1 MIIYL
6 SKDCNMILK
15 EVRRC
20 KMEKSYSDSAKNVL
34 EIAKEQ
40 AQNFH
45 HRIIGT
51 EHVLLA
57 LVIEANGDAGKLL
70 RERNVTPTL
79 VREEIE
85 RYTGYGSSPKA
96 TYMEMS
102 PRLSLVLNFAKQKA
116 DELGTAQIETRHILL
131 GLLASDQIL
140 ASLIL
145 KNIGV
150 NPRDLSQDVNDSFM
164 DGSGDEENVLGISS
178 STSMKKGKSLTPNLD
193 KVSVN
198 LNKRAREGAIDP
210 VIGRD
215 KEIERVIQILS
226 RRTKNNPVLVGEPGV
241 GKTAVAQGIASAIV
255 NHEVPD
261 TLAKKRVMA
270 LDMGS
275 LIAGTKYRGEFEDR
289 MKKILKEIQQDGSV
303 ILFVD
308 EMHTL
313 IGAGG
318 AEGAIDASNILKP
331 SLARGDIQ
339 MIGATTFDEYQ
350 KYIEKDQALARRFQ
364 QVKIGEPS
372 KEETINILRGLRPK
386 YEKFHNVKIED
397 EAINDAVEFSTR
409 YIANRF
415 LPDKAIDLIDEA
427 SAAVKIQAIG
437 KTDPRLTKLD
447 TQINDV
453 IHQKEQ
459 AAENQ
464 NFVQAAKLRDEENK
478 LAQDRDKLIEK
489 VENKNSKKSIVG
501 SDQIAQ
507 IVSEWTGVPVTRM
520 KKSETKRLAHLEN
533 ILHER
538 VIGQDK
544 AISAVSRAIRRS
556 RSGIKDENRPIGS
569 FLFLGPTG
577 VGKTELAKALAAAV
591 FGSERNIIRVDMSE
605 YMDQIATSKLIGSA
619 PGYVGYEEGGQL
631 SERVRRN
638 PYSVILLDEVEK
650 AHPDVFNLLLQVLD
664 EGFLTDSKGRKVD
677 FRNTIIIMTSNLGS
691 RSLQEDKTVGFAA
704 DNTDKNKLQQE
715 KVTAAVKQFFRPEF
729 LNRIDET
736 VVFDSL
742 TKKQLREIVSLMTGH
757 LVDRLARKDVTLKIS
772 PAALDVLAKD
782 GFDPEMGARP
792 LRRAIQHELEDVI
805 AEDVISEKIKSGQ
818 IVKVGAHQGKLK
830 FTIVDKDNTLVKN

>member
-1 MIIYL
+1 
-6 SKDCNMILK
+6 
-15 EVRRC
+15 
-20 KMEKSYSDSAKNVL
+20 MEKSYSDSAKNVL

-116 DELGTAQIETRHILL
+116 DELGIAQIETKHILL

-150 NPRDLSQDVNDSFM
+150 DPRDLSQDVNDSFM
-164 DGSGDEENVLGISS
+164 DGSGEEDNVLGVSS
-178 STSMKKGKSLTPNLD
+178 ATGMKKGKSLTPNLD

-215 KEIERVIQILS
+215 KEIKRVIQILS

-241 GKTAVAQGIASAIV
+241 GKTAVAQGIAAAIV

-372 KEETINILRGLRPK
+372 KEETVYILKGLRPK

-437 KTDPRLTKLD
+437 KSDPRLTKLD

-478 LAQDRDKLIEK
+478 LTQDRDKLIEK
-489 VENKNSKKSIVG
+489 VENKNSKKSIVD
-501 SDQIAQ
+501 SNKIAQ

-520 KKSETKRLAHLEN
+520 KKSETKRLAHLES

-538 VIGQDK
+538 VIGQDE

-704 DNTDKNKLQQE
+704 DNADKNKLQQE

-757 LVDRLARKDVTLKIS
+757 LVDRLAKKDVTLKIS

-805 AEDVISEKIKSGQ
+805 AEDLISEKIKADQ

-830 FTIVDKDNTLVKN
+830 FTILDELVI

>member
-1 MIIYL
+1 
-6 SKDCNMILK
+6 
-15 EVRRC
+15 
-20 KMEKSYSDSAKNVL
+20 MEKSYSDSAKNVL

-116 DELGTAQIETRHILL
+116 DELGTAQIETKHILL

-150 NPRDLSQDVNDSFM
+150 DPRDLSQDVNDSFM
-164 DGSGDEENVLGISS
+164 DGSGEENNVLGISS
-178 STSMKKGKSLTPNLD
+178 ATGMKKGKSLTPNLD

-215 KEIERVIQILS
+215 KEIKRVIQILS

-241 GKTAVAQGIASAIV
+241 GKTAVAQGIAAAIV

-372 KEETINILRGLRPK
+372 KEETVDILKGLRPK

-437 KTDPRLTKLD
+437 KSDPRLTKLD

-478 LAQDRDKLIEK
+478 LTQDRDKLIEK
-489 VENKNSKKSIVG
+489 VENKNSKKSIVD
-501 SDQIAQ
+501 SDKIAQ

-520 KKSETKRLAHLEN
+520 KKSETKRLAHLES

-538 VIGQDK
+538 VIGQDE

-650 AHPDVFNLLLQVLD
+650 AYPDVFNLLLQVLD

-691 RSLQEDKTVGFAA
+691 RGLQEDKTVGFAA
-704 DNTDKNKLQQE
+704 DNADKNKLQQE

-757 LVDRLARKDVTLKIS
+757 LVDRLAKKDVTLKIS
-772 PAALDVLAKD
+772 PAALDVLSKD

-805 AEDVISEKIKSGQ
+805 AEDLISEKIKADQ

-830 FTIVDKDNTLVKN
+830 FTILDKDNTLVKN

>member
-1 MIIYL
+1 
-6 SKDCNMILK
+6 
-15 EVRRC
+15 
-20 KMEKSYSDSAKNVL
+20 MEKSYSDSAKNVL

-116 DELGTAQIETRHILL
+116 DELGTAQIETKHILL

-150 NPRDLSQDVNDSFM
+150 DPRDLSQDVNDSFM
-164 DGSGDEENVLGISS
+164 DGSGEEDNVLGISS
-178 STSMKKGKSLTPNLD
+178 ATGMKKGKSLTPNLD

-215 KEIERVIQILS
+215 KEIKRVIQILS

-241 GKTAVAQGIASAIV
+241 GKTAVAQGIAAAIV

-372 KEETINILRGLRPK
+372 KEETVDILKGLRPK

-437 KTDPRLTKLD
+437 KSDPRLTKLD

-478 LAQDRDKLIEK
+478 LTQDRNKLIEK
-489 VENKNSKKSIVG
+489 VENKNSKKSIVD
-501 SDQIAQ
+501 SDKIAQ

-520 KKSETKRLAHLEN
+520 KKSETKRLAHLES

-538 VIGQDK
+538 VIGQDE

-704 DNTDKNKLQQE
+704 DNADKNKLQQE

-757 LVDRLARKDVTLKIS
+757 LVDRLAKKDVTLKIS

-805 AEDVISEKIKSGQ
+805 AEDLISEKIKADQ

-830 FTIVDKDNTLVKN
+830 FTILDELVI

>member
-1 MIIYL
+1 
-6 SKDCNMILK
+6 
-15 EVRRC
+15 
-20 KMEKSYSDSAKNVL
+20 MEKSYSDSAKNVL

-116 DELGTAQIETRHILL
+116 DELGTAQIETKHILL

-150 NPRDLSQDVNDSFM
+150 DPRDLSQDVNDSFM
-164 DGSGDEENVLGISS
+164 DGSGEEDNVLGVSS
-178 STSMKKGKSLTPNLD
+178 ATGMKKGKSLTPNLD

-215 KEIERVIQILS
+215 KEIKRVIQILS

-241 GKTAVAQGIASAIV
+241 GKTAVAQGIAAAIV

-372 KEETINILRGLRPK
+372 KEETVDILKGLRPK

-437 KTDPRLTKLD
+437 KSDPRLTKLD

-478 LAQDRDKLIEK
+478 LTQDRDKLIEK
-489 VENKNSKKSIVG
+489 VENKNSKKSIVD
-501 SDQIAQ
+501 SDKIAQ

-520 KKSETKRLAHLEN
+520 KKSETKRLAHLES

-538 VIGQDK
+538 VIGQDE

-691 RSLQEDKTVGFAA
+691 RGLQEDKTVGFAA
-704 DNTDKNKLQQE
+704 DNADKNKLQQE

-757 LVDRLARKDVTLKIS
+757 LVDRLAKKDVTLKIS

-805 AEDVISEKIKSGQ
+805 AEDLISEKIKADQ

>member
-1 MIIYL
+1 
-6 SKDCNMILK
+6 
-15 EVRRC
+15 
-20 KMEKSYSDSAKNVL
+20 MEKSYSDSAKNVL

-116 DELGTAQIETRHILL
+116 DELGTAQIETKHILL

-150 NPRDLSQDVNDSFM
+150 DPRDLSQDVNDSFM
-164 DGSGDEENVLGISS
+164 DGSGEENNVLGISS
-178 STSMKKGKSLTPNLD
+178 ATGMKKGKSLTPNLD

-215 KEIERVIQILS
+215 KEIKRVIQILS

-241 GKTAVAQGIASAIV
+241 GKTAVAQGIAAAIV

-372 KEETINILRGLRPK
+372 KEETVDILKGLRPK

-437 KTDPRLTKLD
+437 KSDPRLTKLD

-478 LAQDRDKLIEK
+478 LTQDRDKLIEK
-489 VENKNSKKSIVG
+489 VENKNSKKSIVD
-501 SDQIAQ
+501 SDKIAQ

-520 KKSETKRLAHLEN
+520 KKSETKRLAHLES

-538 VIGQDK
+538 VIGQDE

-704 DNTDKNKLQQE
+704 DNADKNKLQQE

-757 LVDRLARKDVTLKIS
+757 LVDRLAKKDVTLKIS

-805 AEDVISEKIKSGQ
+805 AEDLISEKIKADQ

>member
-1 MIIYL
+1 
-6 SKDCNMILK
+6 
-15 EVRRC
+15 
-20 KMEKSYSDSAKNVL
+20 MEKSYSDSAKNVL

-85 RYTGYGSSPKA
+85 RYTGYGSSPKV

-116 DELGTAQIETRHILL
+116 DELGTAQIETKHILL

-150 NPRDLSQDVNDSFM
+150 DPRDLSQDVNDSFM
-164 DGSGDEENVLGISS
+164 DGSGEENNVLGISS
-178 STSMKKGKSLTPNLD
+178 ATGMKKGKSLTPNLD

-215 KEIERVIQILS
+215 KEIKRVIQILS

-241 GKTAVAQGIASAIV
+241 GKTAVAQGIAAAIV

-372 KEETINILRGLRPK
+372 KEETVDILKGLRPK

-437 KTDPRLTKLD
+437 KSDPRLTKLD

-478 LAQDRDKLIEK
+478 LTQDRDKLIEK
-489 VENKNSKKSIVG
+489 VENKNSKKSIVD
-501 SDQIAQ
+501 SDKIAQ

-520 KKSETKRLAHLEN
+520 KKSETKRLAHLES

-538 VIGQDK
+538 VIGQDE

-691 RSLQEDKTVGFAA
+691 RGLQEDKTVGFAA
-704 DNTDKNKLQQE
+704 DNADKNKLQQE

-757 LVDRLARKDVTLKIS
+757 LVDRLAKKDVTLKIS

-805 AEDVISEKIKSGQ
+805 AEDLISEKIKADQ

>member
-1 MIIYL
+1 
-6 SKDCNMILK
+6 
-15 EVRRC
+15 
-20 KMEKSYSDSAKNVL
+20 MEKSYSDSAKNVL

-116 DELGTAQIETRHILL
+116 DELGTAQIETKHILL

-150 NPRDLSQDVNDSFM
+150 DPRDLSQDVNDSFM
-164 DGSGDEENVLGISS
+164 DGSGEENNVLGISS
-178 STSMKKGKSLTPNLD
+178 ATGMKKDKSLTPNLD

-215 KEIERVIQILS
+215 KEIKRVIQILS

-241 GKTAVAQGIASAIV
+241 GKTAVAQGIAAAIV

-372 KEETINILRGLRPK
+372 KEETVDILKGLRPK

-437 KTDPRLTKLD
+437 KSDPRLTKLD

-478 LAQDRDKLIEK
+478 LTQDRDKLIEK
-489 VENKNSKKSIVG
+489 VENKNSKKSIVD
-501 SDQIAQ
+501 SDKIAQ

-520 KKSETKRLAHLEN
+520 KKSETKRLAHLES

-538 VIGQDK
+538 VIGQDE

-704 DNTDKNKLQQE
+704 DNADKNKLQQE

-757 LVDRLARKDVTLKIS
+757 LVDRLAKKDVTLKIS

-805 AEDVISEKIKSGQ
+805 AEDLISEKIKADQ

-830 FTIVDKDNTLVKN
+830 FTILDKDNTLVKN

>member
-1 MIIYL
+1 MENSY
-6 SKDCNMILK
+6 SKNAK
-15 EVRRC
+15 EVL
-20 KMEKSYSDSAKNVL
+20 K
-34 EIAKEQ
+34 IAREQ
-40 AQNFH
+40 AQNFQ

-57 LVIEANGDAGKLL
+57 LVIESNGEAGKIL
-70 RERNVTPTL
+70 REDGVTPTL

-85 RYTGYGSSPKA
+85 RYTGYGSSSQSN
-96 TYMEMS
+96 YMEMS
-102 PRLSLVLNFAKQKA
+102 PRLDLVLKYAKQKA
-116 DELGTAQIETRHILL
+116 DSLGSGKIGTAHILL

-140 ASLIL
+140 ASMIL
-145 KNIGV
+145 KNLNVDPKMVVDEVKDI
-150 NPRDLSQDVNDSFM
+150 LSDSSE
-164 DGSGDEENVLGISS
+164 DGPTDSN
-178 STSMKKGKSLTPNLD
+178 GKSLTPTLD

-198 LNKRAREGAIDP
+198 LNKRVLEGGIDP

-241 GKTAVAQGIASAIV
+241 GKTAVAQAIAAAIV
-255 NHEVPD
+255 SQQVPAD
-261 TLAKKRVMA
+261 LAHKRVMA

-289 MKKILKEIQQDGSV
+289 MKKILKEVHDDGEV

-350 KYIEKDQALARRFQ
+350 KYIEKDSALARRFQ

-372 KEETINILRGLRPK
+372 KEATVGILRGLRPK
-386 YEKFHNVKIED
+386 YEAYHNVKITD
-397 EAINDAVEFSTR
+397 EALKDAVDFSVR
-409 YIANRF
+409 YISNRF

-427 SAAVKIQAIG
+427 SAAVKIKNNG
-437 KTDPRLTKLD
+437 EVDPRLTKLE
-447 TQINDV
+447 TQIKST
-453 IHQKEQ
+453 IQRKEQ
-459 AAENQ
+459 AVENQ
-464 NFVQAAKLRDEENK
+464 NFMEAASLRDDETKLQNKRKELEETI
-478 LAQDRDKLIEK
+478 D
-489 VENKNSKKSIVG
+489 SKKDKQAIVD

-507 IVSEWTGVPVTRM
+507 VVSQWTGVPVTRM
-520 KKSETKRLAHLEN
+520 KHSETKRLVNLEG

-538 VIGQDK
+538 VIGQDQ
-544 AISAVSRAIRRS
+544 AISAVSKAIRRS

-577 VGKTELAKALAAAV
+577 VGKTELAKALAGAV
-591 FGSERNIIRVDMSE
+591 FGSEKNIIRVDMSE
-605 YMDQIATSKLIGSA
+605 YMDQVATSKLIGSA

-631 SERVRRN
+631 SEKVRRN
-638 PYSVILLDEVEK
+638 PYSVVLLDEVEK
-650 AHPDVFNLLLQVLD
+650 AHPEVFNLLLQVLD
-664 EGFLTDSKGRKVD
+664 EGFLTDSKGRRVD

-691 RSLQEDKTVGFAA
+691 RALQEDKVVGFSAEKA
-704 DNTDKNKLQQE
+704 DMDKLRAE
-715 KVTAAVKQFFRPEF
+715 KVKQATKQFFRPEF
-729 LNRIDET
+729 LNRIDEM

-742 TKKQLREIVSLMTGH
+742 TKPQLRQIVTLMTRR
-757 LVDRLARKDVTLKIS
+757 LVDRLATKDIKLKIS

-792 LRRAIQHELEDVI
+792 LRRSIQRDLEDPI
-805 AEDVISEKIKSGQ
+805 AQYLISNELTAGQ
-818 IVKVGAHQGKLK
+818 TLKVGASHGKLK
-830 FTIVDKDNTLVKN
+830 FNIVSDKKLVNS

>member
-1 MIIYL
+1 
-6 SKDCNMILK
+6 
-15 EVRRC
+15 
-20 KMEKSYSDSAKNVL
+20 MEKSYSDSAKNVL

-116 DELGTAQIETRHILL
+116 DELGTAQIETKHILL

-150 NPRDLSQDVNDSFM
+150 DPRDLSQDVNDSFM
-164 DGSGDEENVLGISS
+164 DGSGEENNVLGISS
-178 STSMKKGKSLTPNLD
+178 ATGMKKGKSLTPNLD

-215 KEIERVIQILS
+215 KEIKRVIQILS

-241 GKTAVAQGIASAIV
+241 GKTAVAQGIAAAIV

-372 KEETINILRGLRPK
+372 KEETVDILKGLRPK

-437 KTDPRLTKLD
+437 KSDPRLTKLD

-464 NFVQAAKLRDEENK
+464 NFVQAAKFRDEENK
-478 LAQDRDKLIEK
+478 LTQDRDKLIEK
-489 VENKNSKKSIVG
+489 VENKNSKKSIVD
-501 SDQIAQ
+501 SDKIAQ

-520 KKSETKRLAHLEN
+520 KKSETKRLAHLES

-538 VIGQDK
+538 VIGQDE

-691 RSLQEDKTVGFAA
+691 RGLQEDKTVGFAA
-704 DNTDKNKLQQE
+704 DNADKNKLQQE

-757 LVDRLARKDVTLKIS
+757 LVDRLAKKDVTLKIS
-772 PAALDVLAKD
+772 LAALDVLAKD

-805 AEDVISEKIKSGQ
+805 AEDLISEKIKADQ

>member
-1 MIIYL
+1 
-6 SKDCNMILK
+6 
-15 EVRRC
+15 
-20 KMEKSYSDSAKNVL
+20 MEKSYSDSAKNVL

-116 DELGTAQIETRHILL
+116 DELGTAQIETKHILL

-150 NPRDLSQDVNDSFM
+150 DPRDLSQDVNDSFM
-164 DGSGDEENVLGISS
+164 DGSGEEDNVLGISS
-178 STSMKKGKSLTPNLD
+178 ATGMKKGKSLTPNLD

-215 KEIERVIQILS
+215 KEIKRVIQILS

-241 GKTAVAQGIASAIV
+241 GKTAVAQGIAAAIV

-372 KEETINILRGLRPK
+372 KEETVDILKGLRPK

-437 KTDPRLTKLD
+437 KSDPRLTKLD

-478 LAQDRDKLIEK
+478 LTQDRDKLIEK
-489 VENKNSKKSIVG
+489 VENKNSKKSIVD
-501 SDQIAQ
+501 SNKIAQ

-520 KKSETKRLAHLEN
+520 KKSETKRLAHLES

-538 VIGQDK
+538 VIGQDE

-704 DNTDKNKLQQE
+704 DNADKNKLQQE

-757 LVDRLARKDVTLKIS
+757 LVDRLAKKDVTLKIS

-805 AEDVISEKIKSGQ
+805 AEDLISEKIKADQ

-830 FTIVDKDNTLVKN
+830 FTILDELVI

>member
-1 MIIYL
+1 
-6 SKDCNMILK
+6 
-15 EVRRC
+15 
-20 KMEKSYSDSAKNVL
+20 MEKSYSDSAKNVL

-116 DELGTAQIETRHILL
+116 DELGIAQIETKHILL

-150 NPRDLSQDVNDSFM
+150 DPRDLSQDVNDSFM
-164 DGSGDEENVLGISS
+164 DGSGEEDNVLGVSS
-178 STSMKKGKSLTPNLD
+178 ATGMKKGKSLTPNLD

-215 KEIERVIQILS
+215 KEIKRVIQILS

-241 GKTAVAQGIASAIV
+241 GKTAVAQGIAAAIV

-372 KEETINILRGLRPK
+372 KEETVDILKGLRPK

-437 KTDPRLTKLD
+437 KSDPRLTKLD

-478 LAQDRDKLIEK
+478 LTQDRDKLIEK
-489 VENKNSKKSIVG
+489 VENKNSKKSIVD
-501 SDQIAQ
+501 SDKIAQ
-507 IVSEWTGVPVTRM
+507 VVSEWTGVPVTRM
-520 KKSETKRLAHLEN
+520 KKSETKRLAHLES

-538 VIGQDK
+538 VIGQDE

-638 PYSVILLDEVEK
+638 PYSVDLLEEVEK

-704 DNTDKNKLQQE
+704 DNADKNKLQQE

-757 LVDRLARKDVTLKIS
+757 LVDRLAKKDVTLKIS

-805 AEDVISEKIKSGQ
+805 AEDLISEKIKADQ

-830 FTIVDKDNTLVKN
+830 FTILDELVI

>member
-1 MIIYL
+1 
-6 SKDCNMILK
+6 
-15 EVRRC
+15 
-20 KMEKSYSDSAKNVL
+20 MEKSYSNSARDVL
-34 EIAKEQ
+34 QIAREQ

-57 LVIEANGDAGKLL
+57 LVIEANGNAGKLL
-70 RERNVTPTL
+70 RENGVTPTL

-102 PRLSLVLNFAKQKA
+102 PRLDLVLNYAKQKA
-116 DELGTAQIETRHILL
+116 NSVGSSEIETNHILL
-131 GLLASDQIL
+131 GLLASNQIL

-145 KNIGV
+145 KNIGLDPQILIDEI
-150 NPRDLSQDVNDSFM
+150 NEELGNNDS
-164 DGSGDEENVLGISS
+164 SS
-178 STSMKKGKSLTPNLD
+178 SDFTSQNMTNTNDSSKSLTPNLD
-193 KVSVN
+193 KVAVN
-198 LNKRAREGAIDP
+198 LNKRVREGGIDP

-215 KEIERVIQILS
+215 KEIKRVIQILS

-241 GKTAVAQGIASAIV
+241 GKTAVAQGIAAAIV
-255 NHEVPD
+255 HGQVPED
-261 TLAKKRVMA
+261 LAHKRVMA

-289 MKKILKEIQQDGSV
+289 MKKILNEIHQDGSV

-364 QVKIGEPS
+364 RVKIGEPT
-372 KEETINILRGLRPK
+372 KEQTVKILEGLRPK
-386 YEKFHNVKIED
+386 YEAYHNVRINED
-397 EAINDAVEFSTR
+397 ALEAAVDLSTR
-409 YIANRF
+409 YISNRF
-415 LPDKAIDLIDEA
+415 LPDKAIDLVDEA
-427 SAAVKIQAIG
+427 SAAVKITAKG
-437 KTDPRLTKLD
+437 KVDPKLIKLN
-447 TQINDV
+447 TQIKQT
-453 IHQKEQ
+453 ITQKEQ

-464 NFVQAAKLRDEENK
+464 NFVQAAKLHEQEDELQMQREALNEK
-478 LAQDRDKLIEK
+478 LTA
-489 VENKNSKKSIVG
+489 KNAKTAVV
-501 SDQIAQ
+501 DEAQIAKVVAQ
-507 IVSEWTGVPVTRM
+507 WTGIPVTRM
-520 KKSETKRLAHLEN
+520 KKSETKRLANLEA

-538 VIGQDK
+538 VIGQNK

-577 VGKTELAKALAAAV
+577 VGKTELAKALADAV
-591 FGSERNIIRVDMSE
+591 FGSEKNIIRVDMSE

-691 RSLQEDKTVGFAA
+691 RSIQEDKTVGFAA
-704 DNTDKNKLQQE
+704 DNADLNQVKKDKIE
-715 KVTAAVKQFFRPEF
+715 AATKQFFRPEF
-729 LNRIDET
+729 LNRIDE
-736 VVFDSL
+736 VVSFDSL
-742 TKKQLREIVSLMTGH
+742 NKKQLRQIVTLLTH
-757 LVDRLARKDVTLKIS
+757 RLVTRLKNQDVTLKIS

-782 GFDPEMGARP
+782 GFDPENGARP
-792 LRRAIQHELEDVI
+792 LRRAIQKDLEDPI
-805 AEDVISEKIKSGQ
+805 AQYLISGQ
-818 IVKVGAHQGKLK
+818 LKAGQVLKVGAHQGKIK
-830 FTIVDKDNTLVKN
+830 FKIEQAKEKSLVKNS

>member
-1 MIIYL
+1 
-6 SKDCNMILK
+6 
-15 EVRRC
+15 
-20 KMEKSYSDSAKNVL
+20 MEKSYSDSAKNVL

-116 DELGTAQIETRHILL
+116 DELGIAQIETKHILL

-150 NPRDLSQDVNDSFM
+150 DPRDLSQDVNDSFM
-164 DGSGDEENVLGISS
+164 DGSGEEDNVLGVSS
-178 STSMKKGKSLTPNLD
+178 ATGMKKGKSLTPNLD

-215 KEIERVIQILS
+215 KEIKRVIQILS

-241 GKTAVAQGIASAIV
+241 GKTAVAQGIAAAIV

-372 KEETINILRGLRPK
+372 KEETVDILKGLRPK

-437 KTDPRLTKLD
+437 KSDPRLTKLD

-478 LAQDRDKLIEK
+478 LTQDRDKLIEK
-489 VENKNSKKSIVG
+489 VENKNSKKSIVD
-501 SDQIAQ
+501 SDKIAQ
-507 IVSEWTGVPVTRM
+507 VVSEWTGVPVTRM
-520 KKSETKRLAHLEN
+520 KKSGTKRLAHLES

-538 VIGQDK
+538 VNRQDE

-691 RSLQEDKTVGFAA
+691 RSLQEDKTDGFAA
-704 DNTDKNKLQQE
+704 DNADKNKLQQE

-757 LVDRLARKDVTLKIS
+757 LVDRLAKKDVTLKIS

-805 AEDVISEKIKSGQ
+805 AEDLISEKIKADQ

-830 FTIVDKDNTLVKN
+830 FTILDELVI

>member
-1 MIIYL
+1 
-6 SKDCNMILK
+6 
-15 EVRRC
+15 
-20 KMEKSYSDSAKNVL
+20 MEKSYSDSAKNVL

-116 DELGTAQIETRHILL
+116 DELGTAQIETKHILL

-150 NPRDLSQDVNDSFM
+150 DPRDLSQDVNDSFM
-164 DGSGDEENVLGISS
+164 DGSGEENNVLGISS
-178 STSMKKGKSLTPNLD
+178 ATGMKKGKSLTPNLD

-215 KEIERVIQILS
+215 KEIKRVIQILS

-241 GKTAVAQGIASAIV
+241 GKTAVAQGIAAAIV

-372 KEETINILRGLRPK
+372 KEETVDILKGLRPK

-437 KTDPRLTKLD
+437 KSDPRLTKLD

-478 LAQDRDKLIEK
+478 LTQDRDKLIEK
-489 VENKNSKKSIVG
+489 VENKNSKKSIVD
-501 SDQIAQ
+501 SDKIAQ

-520 KKSETKRLAHLEN
+520 KKSETKRLAHLES

-538 VIGQDK
+538 VIGQDE

-650 AHPDVFNLLLQVLD
+650 AHPAVFNLLLQVLD

-691 RSLQEDKTVGFAA
+691 RGLQEDKTVGFAA
-704 DNTDKNKLQQE
+704 DNADKNKLQQE

-757 LVDRLARKDVTLKIS
+757 LVDRLAKKDVTLKIS

-805 AEDVISEKIKSGQ
+805 AEDLISEKIKADQ

>member
-1 MIIYL
+1 
-6 SKDCNMILK
+6 
-15 EVRRC
+15 
-20 KMEKSYSDSAKNVL
+20 MEKSYSDSAKNVL

-116 DELGTAQIETRHILL
+116 DELGTAQIETKHILL

-150 NPRDLSQDVNDSFM
+150 DPRDLSQDVNDSFM
-164 DGSGDEENVLGISS
+164 DGSGEEDNVLGISS
-178 STSMKKGKSLTPNLD
+178 ATVMKKGKSLTPNLD

-215 KEIERVIQILS
+215 KEIKRVIQILS

-241 GKTAVAQGIASAIV
+241 GKTAVAQGIAAAIV

-372 KEETINILRGLRPK
+372 KEETVDILKGLRPK

-437 KTDPRLTKLD
+437 KSDPRLTKLD

-478 LAQDRDKLIEK
+478 LTQDRNKLIEK
-489 VENKNSKKSIVG
+489 VENKNSKKSIVD
-501 SDQIAQ
+501 SDKIAQ

-520 KKSETKRLAHLEN
+520 KKSETKRLAHLES

-538 VIGQDK
+538 VIGQDE

-704 DNTDKNKLQQE
+704 DNADKNKLQQE

-757 LVDRLARKDVTLKIS
+757 LVDRLAKKDVTLKIS

-805 AEDVISEKIKSGQ
+805 AEDLISEKIKADQ

-830 FTIVDKDNTLVKN
+830 FTILDELVI

>member
-1 MIIYL
+1 
-6 SKDCNMILK
+6 
-15 EVRRC
+15 
-20 KMEKSYSDSAKNVL
+20 MEKSYSDSAKNVL

-116 DELGTAQIETRHILL
+116 DELGTAQIETKHILL

-150 NPRDLSQDVNDSFM
+150 DPRDLSQDVNDSFM
-164 DGSGDEENVLGISS
+164 DGSGEENNVLGISS
-178 STSMKKGKSLTPNLD
+178 ATGMKKGKSLTPNLD

-215 KEIERVIQILS
+215 KEIKRVIQILS

-241 GKTAVAQGIASAIV
+241 GKTAVAQGIAAAIV

-372 KEETINILRGLRPK
+372 KEETVDILKGLRPK

-437 KTDPRLTKLD
+437 KSDPRLTKLD

-478 LAQDRDKLIEK
+478 LTQDRDKLIEK
-489 VENKNSKKSIVG
+489 VENKNSKKSIVD
-501 SDQIAQ
+501 SDKIAQ

-520 KKSETKRLAHLEN
+520 KKSETKRLAHLES

-538 VIGQDK
+538 VIGQDE

-691 RSLQEDKTVGFAA
+691 RGLQEDKTVGFAA
-704 DNTDKNKLQQE
+704 DNADKNKLQQE

-757 LVDRLARKDVTLKIS
+757 LVDRLAKKDVTLKIS

-805 AEDVISEKIKSGQ
+805 AEDLISEKIKADQ
-818 IVKVGAHQGKLK
+818 IVKVGVHQGKLK

>member
-1 MIIYL
+1 
-6 SKDCNMILK
+6 
-15 EVRRC
+15 
-20 KMEKSYSDSAKNVL
+20 MEKSYSDSAKNVL

-102 PRLSLVLNFAKQKA
+102 PRLSLVLNFAKQRA
-116 DELGTAQIETRHILL
+116 DELGTAQIETKHILL

-150 NPRDLSQDVNDSFM
+150 DPRDLSQDVNDSFM
-164 DGSGDEENVLGISS
+164 DGSGEEDNILGISS
-178 STSMKKGKSLTPNLD
+178 ATGMKKGKSLTPNLD

-215 KEIERVIQILS
+215 KEIKRVIQILS

-241 GKTAVAQGIASAIV
+241 GKTAVAQGIAAAIV

-372 KEETINILRGLRPK
+372 KEETVDILKGLRPK

-437 KTDPRLTKLD
+437 KSDPRLTKLD

-478 LAQDRDKLIEK
+478 LTQDRDKLIEK
-489 VENKNSKKSIVG
+489 VENKNSKKSIVD
-501 SDQIAQ
+501 SDKIAQ

-520 KKSETKRLAHLEN
+520 KKSETKRLAHLES

-538 VIGQDK
+538 VIGQDE

-704 DNTDKNKLQQE
+704 DNADKNKLQQE

-757 LVDRLARKDVTLKIS
+757 LVDRLAKKDVTLKIS

-805 AEDVISEKIKSGQ
+805 AEDLISEKIKADQ

-830 FTIVDKDNTLVKN
+830 FTILDKDNTLVKN

>member
-1 MIIYL
+1 
-6 SKDCNMILK
+6 
-15 EVRRC
+15 
-20 KMEKSYSDSAKNVL
+20 MEKSYSDSAKNVL

-102 PRLSLVLNFAKQKA
+102 PRLSLVLNFAKQKS
-116 DELGTAQIETRHILL
+116 DELGTPQIETKHILL

-150 NPRDLSQDVNDSFM
+150 EPRDLSQDINDSFM
-164 DGSGDEENVLGISS
+164 DDSGEANNIFDVSS
-178 STSMKKGKSLTPNLD
+178 ATRTKKGKSLTPNLD

-215 KEIERVIQILS
+215 KEIKRVIQILS

-255 NHEVPD
+255 NREVPD
-261 TLAKKRVMA
+261 NLAKKRVMA

-289 MKKILKEIQQDGSV
+289 MKKILKEIQRDGSV

-372 KEETINILRGLRPK
+372 KEETVDILKGLRPK

-397 EAINDAVEFSTR
+397 EAIKDAVEFSTR

-427 SAAVKIQAIG
+427 SAAVKIQAVG
-437 KTDPRLTKLD
+437 KADPRLTKLD

-453 IHQKEQ
+453 IHQKEE

-478 LAQDRDKLIEK
+478 LTQDRDKLIAR
-489 VENKNSKKSIVG
+489 VENKNSKKSIVD
-501 SDQIAQ
+501 SNKIAQ

-520 KKSETKRLAHLEN
+520 KKSETKRLAHLES

-605 YMDQIATSKLIGSA
+605 YMDQVATSKLIGSA

-704 DNTDKNKLQQE
+704 DNEDKNKLQQE

-729 LNRIDET
+729 LNRMDET

-742 TKKQLREIVSLMTGH
+742 TKKQLREIVSLMTSH
-757 LVDRLARKDVTLKIS
+757 LISRLARKEVTLKIS

-805 AEDVISEKIKSGQ
+805 AEDLISEKIKAGQ
-818 IVKVGAHQGKLK
+818 TVKVGAHQGKLK
-830 FTIVDKDNTLVKN
+830 FTIVDKDKPLVKN

>member
-1 MIIYL
+1 M
-6 SKDCNMILK
+6 SKDCSMILK
-15 EVRRC
+15 EARRC

-116 DELGTAQIETRHILL
+116 DELGTAQIETKHILL

-150 NPRDLSQDVNDSFM
+150 DPRDLSQDVNDSFM
-164 DGSGDEENVLGISS
+164 DGSGEEDNVLGISS
-178 STSMKKGKSLTPNLD
+178 ATGMKKGKSLTPNLD

-215 KEIERVIQILS
+215 KEIKRVIQILS

-241 GKTAVAQGIASAIV
+241 GKTAVAQGIAAAIV

-372 KEETINILRGLRPK
+372 KEETVDILKGLRPK

-437 KTDPRLTKLD
+437 KSDPRLTKLD

-478 LAQDRDKLIEK
+478 LTQDRNKLIEK
-489 VENKNSKKSIVG
+489 VENKNSKKSIVD
-501 SDQIAQ
+501 SDKIAQ

-520 KKSETKRLAHLEN
+520 KKSETKRLAHLES

-538 VIGQDK
+538 VIGQDE

-704 DNTDKNKLQQE
+704 DNADKNKLQQE

-757 LVDRLARKDVTLKIS
+757 LVDRLAKKDVTLKIS

-805 AEDVISEKIKSGQ
+805 AEDLISEKIKTDQ

-830 FTIVDKDNTLVKN
+830 FTILDELVI

>member
-1 MIIYL
+1 
-6 SKDCNMILK
+6 
-15 EVRRC
+15 
-20 KMEKSYSDSAKNVL
+20 MEKSYSDSAKNVL

-116 DELGTAQIETRHILL
+116 DELGTAQIETKHILL

-150 NPRDLSQDVNDSFM
+150 DPRDLSQDVNDSFM
-164 DGSGDEENVLGISS
+164 DGSGEEDNVLGISS
-178 STSMKKGKSLTPNLD
+178 ATGMKKGKSLTPNLD

-215 KEIERVIQILS
+215 KEIKRVIQILS

-241 GKTAVAQGIASAIV
+241 GKTAVAQGIAAAIV

-372 KEETINILRGLRPK
+372 KEETVDILKGLRPK

-437 KTDPRLTKLD
+437 KSDPRLTKLD

-478 LAQDRDKLIEK
+478 LTQDRDKLIEK
-489 VENKNSKKSIVG
+489 VENKNSKKSIVD
-501 SDQIAQ
+501 SDKIAQ

-520 KKSETKRLAHLEN
+520 KKSETKRLAHLES

-538 VIGQDK
+538 VIGQDE

-704 DNTDKNKLQQE
+704 DNADKNKLQQE

-757 LVDRLARKDVTLKIS
+757 LVDRLAKKDVTLKIS
-772 PAALDVLAKD
+772 LAALDVLAKD

-805 AEDVISEKIKSGQ
+805 AEDLISEKIKADQ

-830 FTIVDKDNTLVKN
+830 FTILDKDNTLVKN

>member
-1 MIIYL
+1 
-6 SKDCNMILK
+6 
-15 EVRRC
+15 
-20 KMEKSYSDSAKNVL
+20 MEKSYSDSAKNVL

-116 DELGTAQIETRHILL
+116 DELGTAQIETKHILL

-150 NPRDLSQDVNDSFM
+150 DPRDLSQDVNDSFM
-164 DGSGDEENVLGISS
+164 DGSGEENNVLGISS
-178 STSMKKGKSLTPNLD
+178 ATGMKKGKSLTPNLD
-193 KVSVN
+193 KVSMN

-215 KEIERVIQILS
+215 KEIKRVIQILS

-241 GKTAVAQGIASAIV
+241 GKTAVAQGIAAAIV

-372 KEETINILRGLRPK
+372 KEETVDILKGLRPK

-437 KTDPRLTKLD
+437 KSDPRLTKLD

-478 LAQDRDKLIEK
+478 LTQDRDKLIEK
-489 VENKNSKKSIVG
+489 VENKNSKKSIVD
-501 SDQIAQ
+501 SDKIAQ

-520 KKSETKRLAHLEN
+520 KKSETKRLAHLES

-538 VIGQDK
+538 VIGQDE

-691 RSLQEDKTVGFAA
+691 RGLQEDKTVGFAA
-704 DNTDKNKLQQE
+704 DNADKNKLQQE

-757 LVDRLARKDVTLKIS
+757 LVDRLAKKDVTLKIS

-805 AEDVISEKIKSGQ
+805 AEDLISEKIKADQ

>member
-1 MIIYL
+1 
-6 SKDCNMILK
+6 
-15 EVRRC
+15 
-20 KMEKSYSDSAKNVL
+20 MEKSYSDSAKNVL

-116 DELGTAQIETRHILL
+116 DELGTAQIETKHILL

-150 NPRDLSQDVNDSFM
+150 DPRDLSQDVNDSFM
-164 DGSGDEENVLGISS
+164 DGSGEEDNILGISS
-178 STSMKKGKSLTPNLD
+178 ATGMKKGKSLTPNLD

-215 KEIERVIQILS
+215 KEIKRVIQILS

-241 GKTAVAQGIASAIV
+241 GKTAVAQGIAAAIV

-303 ILFVD
+303 ILFAD

-372 KEETINILRGLRPK
+372 KEETVDILKGLRPK

-437 KTDPRLTKLD
+437 KSDPRLTKLD

-478 LAQDRDKLIEK
+478 LTQDRDKLIEK
-489 VENKNSKKSIVG
+489 VENKNSKKSIVD
-501 SDQIAQ
+501 SDKIAQ

-520 KKSETKRLAHLEN
+520 KKSETKRLAHLES

-538 VIGQDK
+538 VIGQDE

-691 RSLQEDKTVGFAA
+691 RGLQEDKTVGFAA
-704 DNTDKNKLQQE
+704 DNADKNKLQQE

-757 LVDRLARKDVTLKIS
+757 LVDRLAKKDVTLKIS
-772 PAALDVLAKD
+772 LAALDVLAKD

-805 AEDVISEKIKSGQ
+805 AEDLISEKIKADQ

>member
-1 MIIYL
+1 
-6 SKDCNMILK
+6 
-15 EVRRC
+15 
-20 KMEKSYSDSAKNVL
+20 MEKSYSDSAKNVL

-102 PRLSLVLNFAKQKA
+102 PRLSLVLNFAKQKS
-116 DELGTAQIETRHILL
+116 DELGTPQIETKHILL

-150 NPRDLSQDVNDSFM
+150 DPRDLSQDINDSFM
-164 DGSGDEENVLGISS
+164 DDAGQENNTLGMSS
-178 STSMKKGKSLTPNLD
+178 STGTKKGKSITPNLD

-215 KEIERVIQILS
+215 KEIKRVIQILS

-255 NHEVPD
+255 NREVPD
-261 TLAKKRVMA
+261 NLAKKRVMA

-289 MKKILKEIQQDGSV
+289 MKKILKEIQRDGSV

-372 KEETINILRGLRPK
+372 KEETVDILKGLRPK

-437 KTDPRLTKLD
+437 KSDPRLTKLD

-478 LAQDRDKLIEK
+478 LTQDRDKLIEK
-489 VENKNSKKSIVG
+489 VENKNSKKSIVD
-501 SDQIAQ
+501 SDKIAQ

-520 KKSETKRLAHLEN
+520 KKSETKRLAHLES

-538 VIGQDK
+538 VIGQDE

-691 RSLQEDKTVGFAA
+691 RGLQEDKTVGFAA
-704 DNTDKNKLQQE
+704 DNADKNKLQQE

-757 LVDRLARKDVTLKIS
+757 LVDRLAKKDVTLKIS

-805 AEDVISEKIKSGQ
+805 AEDLISEKIKADQ

>member
-1 MIIYL
+1 
-6 SKDCNMILK
+6 
-15 EVRRC
+15 
-20 KMEKSYSDSAKNVL
+20 MEKSYSDSAKNVL

-116 DELGTAQIETRHILL
+116 DELGTAQIETKHILL

-164 DGSGDEENVLGISS
+164 DGSGEEDNVLGISS
-178 STSMKKGKSLTPNLD
+178 TTSVKKGKSLTPNLD

-215 KEIERVIQILS
+215 KEIRRVIQILS

-241 GKTAVAQGIASAIV
+241 GKTAVAQGIATAIV

-289 MKKILKEIQQDGSV
+289 MKKILKEIQRDGSV

-372 KEETINILRGLRPK
+372 KEETVDILKGLRPK

-397 EAINDAVEFSTR
+397 EAIKDAVEFSTR

-437 KTDPRLTKLD
+437 KSDPRLTKLD
-447 TQINDV
+447 TQINDI

-478 LAQDRDKLIEK
+478 LTQDRDKLIEK
-489 VENKNSKKSIVG
+489 VENKNSKKSIVD
-501 SDQIAQ
+501 SDKIAQ

-520 KKSETKRLAHLEN
+520 KKSETKRLAHLES

-538 VIGQDK
+538 VIGQDE

-638 PYSVILLDEVEK
+638 PYSVVLLDEVEK

-704 DNTDKNKLQQE
+704 DNADKNKLQQE

-757 LVDRLARKDVTLKIS
+757 LVDRLAKKYVTLKIS

-805 AEDVISEKIKSGQ
+805 AEDLISEKIKADQ

-830 FTIVDKDNTLVKN
+830 FTIVDKEKTLVKN

>member
-1 MIIYL
+1 
-6 SKDCNMILK
+6 
-15 EVRRC
+15 
-20 KMEKSYSDSAKNVL
+20 MEKSYSDSAKNVL

-116 DELGTAQIETRHILL
+116 DELGTAQIETKHILL

-150 NPRDLSQDVNDSFM
+150 DPRDLSQDVNDSFM
-164 DGSGDEENVLGISS
+164 DGSGEENNVLGISS
-178 STSMKKGKSLTPNLD
+178 ATGMKKGKSLTPNLD

-215 KEIERVIQILS
+215 KEIKRVIQILS

-241 GKTAVAQGIASAIV
+241 GKTAVAQGIAAAIV

-372 KEETINILRGLRPK
+372 KEETVDILKGLRPK

-437 KTDPRLTKLD
+437 KSDPRLTKLD

-478 LAQDRDKLIEK
+478 LTQDRDKLIEK
-489 VENKNSKKSIVG
+489 VENKNSKKSIVD
-501 SDQIAQ
+501 SDKIAQ

-520 KKSETKRLAHLEN
+520 KKSETKRLAHLES

-538 VIGQDK
+538 VIGQDE

-691 RSLQEDKTVGFAA
+691 RGLQEDKTVGFAA
-704 DNTDKNKLQQE
+704 DNADKNKLQQE

-757 LVDRLARKDVTLKIS
+757 LVDRLAKKDVTLKIS

-805 AEDVISEKIKSGQ
+805 AEDLISEKIKADQ

-830 FTIVDKDNTLVKN
+830 FTIVDKDNTLVKNYFFDKLVI

>member
-1 MIIYL
+1 
-6 SKDCNMILK
+6 
-15 EVRRC
+15 
-20 KMEKSYSDSAKNVL
+20 MEKSYSDSAKNVL

-116 DELGTAQIETRHILL
+116 DELGTAQIETKHILL

-150 NPRDLSQDVNDSFM
+150 DPRDLSQDVNDSFM
-164 DGSGDEENVLGISS
+164 DGSGEENNVLGISS
-178 STSMKKGKSLTPNLD
+178 ATGMKKGKSLTPNLD

-215 KEIERVIQILS
+215 KEIKRVIQILS

-241 GKTAVAQGIASAIV
+241 GKTAVAQGIAAAIV

-372 KEETINILRGLRPK
+372 KEETVDILKGLRPK

-437 KTDPRLTKLD
+437 KSDPRLTKLD

-478 LAQDRDKLIEK
+478 LTQDRDKLIEK
-489 VENKNSKKSIVG
+489 VENKNSKKSIVD
-501 SDQIAQ
+501 SDKIAQ

-520 KKSETKRLAHLEN
+520 KKSETKRLAHLES

-538 VIGQDK
+538 VIGQDE

-556 RSGIKDENRPIGS
+556 RSGLKDENRPIGS

-691 RSLQEDKTVGFAA
+691 RGLQEDKTVGFAA
-704 DNTDKNKLQQE
+704 DNADKNKLQQE

-757 LVDRLARKDVTLKIS
+757 LVDRLAKKDVTLKIS

-805 AEDVISEKIKSGQ
+805 AEDLISEKIKADQ

>member
-1 MIIYL
+1 
-6 SKDCNMILK
+6 
-15 EVRRC
+15 
-20 KMEKSYSDSAKNVL
+20 MEKSYSDSAKNVL

-116 DELGTAQIETRHILL
+116 DELGTAQIETKHILL

-150 NPRDLSQDVNDSFM
+150 DPRDLSQDVNDSFM
-164 DGSGDEENVLGISS
+164 DGSGEENNVLGISS
-178 STSMKKGKSLTPNLD
+178 ATGMKKGKSLTPNLD

-215 KEIERVIQILS
+215 KEIKRVIQILS

-241 GKTAVAQGIASAIV
+241 GKTAVAQGIAAAIV

-372 KEETINILRGLRPK
+372 KEETVDILKGLRPK
-386 YEKFHNVKIED
+386 YEKFQNVKIED

-437 KTDPRLTKLD
+437 KSDPRLTKLD

-478 LAQDRDKLIEK
+478 LTQDRDKLIEK
-489 VENKNSKKSIVG
+489 VENKNSKKSIVD
-501 SDQIAQ
+501 SDKIAQ

-520 KKSETKRLAHLEN
+520 KKSETKRLAHLES

-538 VIGQDK
+538 VIGQDE

-691 RSLQEDKTVGFAA
+691 RGLQEDKTVGFAA
-704 DNTDKNKLQQE
+704 DNADKNKLQQE

-757 LVDRLARKDVTLKIS
+757 LVDRLAKKDVTLKIS

-805 AEDVISEKIKSGQ
+805 AEDLISEKIKADQ

>member
-1 MIIYL
+1 
-6 SKDCNMILK
+6 
-15 EVRRC
+15 
-20 KMEKSYSDSAKNVL
+20 MEKSYSDSAKNVL

-116 DELGTAQIETRHILL
+116 DELGTAQIETKHILL

-150 NPRDLSQDVNDSFM
+150 DPRDLSQDVNDSFM
-164 DGSGDEENVLGISS
+164 DGSGEEDNVLGISS
-178 STSMKKGKSLTPNLD
+178 ATGMKKGKSLTPNLD

-215 KEIERVIQILS
+215 KEIKRVIQILS

-241 GKTAVAQGIASAIV
+241 GKTAVAQGIAAAIV

-372 KEETINILRGLRPK
+372 KEETVDILKGLRPK

-437 KTDPRLTKLD
+437 KSDPHLTKLD

-478 LAQDRDKLIEK
+478 LTQDRDKLIEK
-489 VENKNSKKSIVG
+489 VENKNSKKSIVD
-501 SDQIAQ
+501 SDKIAQ
-507 IVSEWTGVPVTRM
+507 VVSEWTGVPVTRM
-520 KKSETKRLAHLEN
+520 KKSETKRLAHLES

-538 VIGQDK
+538 VIGQDE

-704 DNTDKNKLQQE
+704 DNADKNKLQQE

-757 LVDRLARKDVTLKIS
+757 LVDRLAKKDVTLKIS

-805 AEDVISEKIKSGQ
+805 AEDLISEKIKADQ

-830 FTIVDKDNTLVKN
+830 FTILDELVI

>member
-1 MIIYL
+1 
-6 SKDCNMILK
+6 
-15 EVRRC
+15 
-20 KMEKSYSDSAKNVL
+20 MEKSYSDSAKNVL

-102 PRLSLVLNFAKQKA
+102 PRLSLVLNFAKQRA
-116 DELGTAQIETRHILL
+116 DELGTAQIETKHILL

-150 NPRDLSQDVNDSFM
+150 DPRDLSQDVNDSFM
-164 DGSGDEENVLGISS
+164 DGSGEENNVLGISS
-178 STSMKKGKSLTPNLD
+178 ATGMKKGKSLTPNLD

-215 KEIERVIQILS
+215 KEIKRVIQILS

-241 GKTAVAQGIASAIV
+241 GKTAVAQGIAAAIV

-372 KEETINILRGLRPK
+372 KEETVDILKGLRPK

-437 KTDPRLTKLD
+437 KSDPRLTKLD

-478 LAQDRDKLIEK
+478 LTQDRDKLIEK
-489 VENKNSKKSIVG
+489 VENKNSKKSIVD
-501 SDQIAQ
+501 SDKIAQ

-520 KKSETKRLAHLEN
+520 KKSETKRLAHLES

-538 VIGQDK
+538 VIGQDE

-704 DNTDKNKLQQE
+704 DNADKNKLQQE

-757 LVDRLARKDVTLKIS
+757 LVDRLAKKDVTLKIS

-805 AEDVISEKIKSGQ
+805 AEDLISEKIKTDQ

-830 FTIVDKDNTLVKN
+830 FTILDELVI